1 MSLKYDLENVD
12 TELPIDGGVA
22 AFDPVS
28 LRLAAQALSDRG
40 GTVHL
45 LPNVAGTQ
53 SPILTRL
60 ATVAAEPAEG
70 IPTSVVAT
78 VDTRRLRWD
87 RGTFTPEAIDFTD
100 YTGATK
106 YGVDLG
112 RLPVADMGD
121 TRVTCVDMLTE
132 NDESLTAWFAELPNE
147 LTSADARALTD
158 LAVRTRDSWEEAQ
171 RYTALVTIPAQQLT
185 YVASP
190 QVSHVDD
197 WDLTGVLQK
206 FAAAFD
212 ETGARVIA
220 QTAMFASAAFTF
232 PPERTF
238 GERGPVVLWFTEK
251 GAEVPFSII
260 YTSSPAWLKAGTK
273 VDIDGLQL
281 P

>member
-1 MSLKYDLENVD
+1 MSLKYDLENVN

-40 GTVHL
+40 GTVQL

-53 SPILTRL
+53 SPILTQL

-87 RGTFTPEAIDFTD
+87 RGALTPKAVDFTD
-100 YTGATK
+100 YTGEEK

-132 NDESLTAWFAELPNE
+132 GDESLTVWFAELPAE

-158 LAVRTRDSWEEAQ
+158 LAVRTRDSWEGAE

-185 YVASP
+185 YMASP
-190 QVSHVDD
+190 QASHVEE
-197 WDLTGVLQK
+197 WDLTGLQQK

-220 QTAMFASAAFTF
+220 QTAMFAGAFHM
-232 PPERTF
+232 PPPARTF
-238 GERGPVVLWFTEK
+238 GERGPVVLWFTEE

-260 YTSSPAWLKAGTK
+260 YTAGSAWLKAGTK
-273 VDIDGLQL
+273 VDIDSLQL

>member
-1 MSLKYDLENVD
+1 MSLKFDLENVD
-12 TELPIDGGVA
+12 TALPIDGGVA

-28 LRLAAQALSDRG
+28 LRLAAQTLSDRG

-53 SPILTRL
+53 SPILTQL
-60 ATVAAEPAEG
+60 AEVVAAPAEG

-121 TRVTCVDMLTE
+121 TRVTCADMLTE
-132 NDESLTAWFAELPNE
+132 NDESLTVWFAELPNE

-158 LAVRTRDSWEEAQ
+158 LALRTRDSWEETE

-197 WDLTGVLQK
+197 WELTGVLQK

-220 QTAMFASAAFTF
+220 QTAMFASAALT
-232 PPERTF
+232 PPTEHTF

>member
-1 MSLKYDLENVD
+1 MSLKFDLENVD

-60 ATVAAEPAEG
+60 ATVSTEPAQG

-87 RGTFTPEAIDFTD
+87 RGTFTPRADAFTD
-100 YTGATK
+100 YTGEEK

-112 RLPVADMGD
+112 RLPVVDMDD
-121 TRVTCVDMLTE
+121 TRVTHVDMLTE
-132 NDESLTAWFAELPNE
+132 DDESLTVWFAELPAE
-147 LTSADARALTD
+147 LSNVDASALTG
-158 LAVRTRDSWEEAQ
+158 LALRIRACWDDAEA
-171 RYTALVTIPAQQLT
+171 YTALVTIPAQQLT
-185 YVASP
+185 YMASP

-220 QTAMFASAAFTF
+220 QTAMFAGAFHM
-232 PPERTF
+232 PPPARTF
-238 GERGPVVLWFTEK
+238 GERGPVVLWFTEE

-260 YTSSPAWLKAGTK
+260 YTSSPAWLKAGTR
-273 VDIDGLQL
+273 VDINGLQL